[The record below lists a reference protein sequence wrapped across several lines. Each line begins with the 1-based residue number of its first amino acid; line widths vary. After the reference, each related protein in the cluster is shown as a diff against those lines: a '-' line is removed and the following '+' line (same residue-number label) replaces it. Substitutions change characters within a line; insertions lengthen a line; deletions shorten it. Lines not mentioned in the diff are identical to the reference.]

1 MKVIESCAECLYDKV
16 VHLTD
21 NEGYLS
27 EVRSIIANRTE
38 NDTAPYLIYQF
49 AKAYERCCGKASP
62 YKEIKKK
69 FNDLVLSM
77 ESSIRRQIE
86 CSDNPLKAALM
97 YARIGNYIDFGA
109 MKNVDEQT
117 FLSLFDKA
125 SFSDDDEKVMG
136 SFIQQCRTAKE
147 FLLITDNCGEIV
159 LDKLFIEQLKKRFPD
174 LNVTVMVRG
183 DEVIN
188 DATMEDAEYVGINT
202 LARVISNG
210 APVAGTVLHMLSD
223 EGREALEKAEV
234 ILAKGQGNY
243 ESLCG
248 QGKHVFYSF
257 LCKCDVFTER
267 FNVPKLT
274 GLLVEEW

>member
-21 NEGYLS
+21 NEEYLA
-27 EVRSIIANRTE
+27 EVRSILANRADD
-38 NDTAPYLIYQF
+38 DTAPYLIYQF
-49 AKAYERCCGKASP
+49 AKAYERRCGKASP

-77 ESSIRRQIE
+77 EKSLRQQIE
-86 CSDNPLKAALM
+86 GSDDPLTSALM
-97 YARIGNYIDFGA
+97 FARIGNYIDFGA
-109 MKNVDEQT
+109 MKNVDEKT

-125 SFSDDDEKVMG
+125 TFSADDQKVME
-136 SFIQQCRTAKE
+136 SFIQQCHSAKE

-188 DATMEDAEYVGINT
+188 DATLEDAEYVGINT
-202 LARVISNG
+202 LARVVSNG
-210 APVAGTVLHMLSD
+210 APVAGTVLHMLSP
-223 EGREALEKAEV
+223 EGREALDKAEV
-234 ILAKGQGNY
+234 ILAKGQGNF

-274 GLLVEEW
+274 GLFVEER

>member
-86 CSDNPLKAALM
+86 RSGDPLKAALM

-109 MKNVDEQT
+109 MKNVDVKT

-136 SFIQQCRTAKE
+136 SFIQQCRRAKE

-274 GLLVEEW
+274 GLFVEEW

>member
-109 MKNVDEQT
+109 MKNVDENK

-136 SFIQQCRTAKE
+136 SFIQQCRRAKE

-188 DATMEDAEYVGINT
+188 DATMDDAEYVGINT

-243 ESLCG
+243 EALCG

-267 FNVPKLT
+267 FNVPMLT

>member
-1 MKVIESCAECLYDKV
+1 MKVIENCAECLYDKV

-274 GLLVEEW
+274 GLFVEEW

>member
-86 CSDNPLKAALM
+86 CSDNPLKVALM

>member
-77 ESSIRRQIE
+77 ESSIRWQIE

-109 MKNVDEQT
+109 MKNVDEKT

-267 FNVPKLT
+267 FNVPELT
-274 GLLVEEW
+274 GLFVEEW

>member
-274 GLLVEEW
+274 GLFVEEW